1 MAMTILH
8 LHLPERIET
17 GALQIGDDWPGLFIR
32 GDRCLQLLSLLREVQ
47 TGSYDSFYLSQIKE
61 LADLIEN
68 NVVQP
73 HPTRDD

>member
-32 GDRCLQLLSLLREVQ
+32 GDR
-47 TGSYDSFYLSQIKE
+47 
-61 LADLIEN
+61 
-68 NVVQP
+68 
-73 HPTRDD
+73 